1 MTEIVKAETGSIV
14 FTDEQKLRAGTL
26 RQQIQTELE
35 EVNKQETLLKRGY
48 VRLGCWLS
56 ETKQNEYWR
65 LWGFGSFG
73 KFMTDLRERYEKGR
87 TQLFHYTSVVEKLL
101 PQISEADLETM
112 GISKAIVL
120 KNTVTRTRGTIDD
133 ETVATACDPRTTEQG
148 LKAFV
153 HTRYDLPPGEKPK
166 GTWFDFGGFFLDADE
181 REEIRRAMGVA
192 EKVDPP
198 IAADLPDWARRK
210 EILLRFAREFL
221 GTYEAAV
228 SRGEG

>member
-1 MTEIVKAETGSIV
+1 MTDIVKSESGSLV
-14 FTDEQKLRAGTL
+14 FTDEQKLRAGVL
-26 RQQIQTELE
+26 LQQIQAELE
-35 EVNKQETLLKRGY
+35 EVNRQETLLKRGY

-56 ETKQNEYWR
+56 ETRQNEYWR

-101 PQISEADLETM
+101 PHISEADLETM

-120 KNTVTRTRGTIDD
+120 KNTVARTSVNVDA
-133 ETVATACDPRTTEQG
+133 ETVATACDPHVTEQG

-166 GTWFDFGGFFLDADE
+166 GTWFDFGGFFLEADE
-181 REEIRRAMGVA
+181 RAEIRRAMEVA

-198 IAADLPDWARRK
+198 VAVDLPDWARRK

-221 GTYEAAV
+221 GTYEEAV
-228 SRGEG
+228 RRGEG